1 MYDLTQ
7 NVANAIPF
15 VLIDTSGL
23 EVAGLGAA
31 FTVLVSANG
40 GAFGASAGTKAEL
53 SGGWYLYT
61 ATAGESATAGPLALQ
76 ITAAGCAQQN
86 LVGVVTGAVG
96 GSSKTYTVTVDG
108 LPAAGVYCRMCTD
121 TTGLVNVAAGTSN
134 SLGVVTFAHDLPSGT
149 AVYIFP
155 SKAGVIFDFDGAGRI
170 YDSEVIP

>member
-15 VLIDTSGL
+15 VLIDTSGV
-23 EVAGLGAA
+23 EVPGLGNA
-31 FTVLVSANG
+31 FTVTLSANG

-53 SGGWYLYT
+53 GNGWYRYT
-61 ATAGESATAGPLALQ
+61 ATAGECATAGPLALR

-86 LVGVVTGAVG
+86 LVAHVGGAVG

-108 LPAAGVYCRMCTD
+108 LPAAGVYCRLCTD
-121 TTGLVNVAAGTSN
+121 TAGLVNVAAGTSN

-155 SKAGVIFDFDGAGRI
+155 SKAGVTFDFDGAGRI